1 MDRTPWTG
9 RRCVSKGSSRLRAWR
24 KLHNWDLPISFRNC
38 PDRPGLFALARV
50 CVRAC
55 VRVQGLPA
63 SIAVLCCNNVC
74 PPSWSGCREV
84 QVLPTTPA
92 APSIEYPVSRL
103 VVRRVRFF
111 CARARAHGCTPTSA
125 HWWAGDGCL
134 WANISISCGRSG
146 LRMCGVPLLLR
157 SSTLAQSALSSGTE
171 RTGMNL
177 AQRQQ
182 QSARAV
188 TRPGRPEV
196 RYRPGC
202 CSAEPTNTIQICP
215 MRCHWLQVQVTGAGG
230 TDLSLAC
237 MDSRPLPRQ
246 LRR

>member
-24 KLHNWDLPISFRNC
+24 KLRNWDLPISFRNC

-92 APSIEYPVSRL
+92 APSIEYPVSSL
-103 VVRRVRFF
+103 
-111 CARARAHGCTPTSA
+111 
-125 HWWAGDGCL
+125 
-134 WANISISCGRSG
+134 SCGVSVSSAQG
-146 LRMCGVPLLLR
+146 LVHTDALR
-157 SSTLAQSALSSGTE
+157 LR
-171 RTGMNL
+171 RTGGLEMAAYGLISASAVGARGFACAVCRCFSGHRHWRSRRL
-177 AQRQQ
+177 AL
-182 QSARAV
+182 ARSEQA
-188 TRPGRPEV
+188 
-196 RYRPGC
+196 
-202 CSAEPTNTIQICP
+202 
-215 MRCHWLQVQVTGAGG
+215 
-230 TDLSLAC
+230 
-237 MDSRPLPRQ
+237 
-246 LRR
+246 

>member
-1 MDRTPWTG
+1 VRSRAGAQSTLGGGALTGVIAANFVVIEWTALLG
-9 RRCVSKGSSRLRAWR
+9 RAGVAYQRDSRGSERGANCVTGTCRYLFETARIGLVFSR
-24 KLHNWDLPISFRNC
+24 S
-38 PDRPGLFALARV
+38 RV
-50 CVRAC
+50 CACVRVCARAC

-134 WANISISCGRSG
+134 WASVSISCGRSRG
-146 LRMCGVPLLLR
+146 FACAVCRCFSGHRHWR
-157 SSTLAQSALSSGTE
+157 SRRLA
-171 RTGMNL
+171 L
-177 AQRQQ
+177 ARSEQ
-182 QSARAV
+182 A
-188 TRPGRPEV
+188 
-196 RYRPGC
+196 
-202 CSAEPTNTIQICP
+202 
-215 MRCHWLQVQVTGAGG
+215 
-230 TDLSLAC
+230 
-237 MDSRPLPRQ
+237 
-246 LRR
+246 